1 MTGPIS
7 YSYTR
12 GPDGKNY
19 VTGGEVPIQIS
30 SGKTPQETVSR
41 MQQVIRAALAPADPS
56 PQDRAVAAQAATL
69 QQKARSDMSAT
80 SGTQPQASSGTS
92 TESSDSAT
100 KQKNA
105 GQTTTGANTPVTS
118 SLKTVPGNRSRAT
131 ISVYA

>member
-19 VTGGEVPIQIS
+19 VTGGEVPIQIAT
-30 SGKTPQETVSR
+30 GKTPQETVSR

-69 QQKARSDMSAT
+69 QQKARSDMSST
-80 SGTQPQASSGTS
+80 SATQPQTPTGKVQESSGAATEQTS
-92 TESSDSAT
+92 TEQPS
-100 KQKNA
+100 
-105 GQTTTGANTPVTS
+105 TTGTAPAVR
-118 SLKTVPGNRSRAT
+118 SLKTASGNRSHT